1 MDTSPTPSVFPIPS
15 EVDPRIIIAKLDDAM
30 MCLIM
35 LRVAETLPEAAR
47 TTFLME
53 VGISLMLIRQTLA
66 SSIGIGSDPTHD
78 LINTDWG
85 QNAMERWMIHRA
97 ENFPA

>member
-66 SSIGIGSDPTHD
+66 SSIGIGSDPT
-78 LINTDWG
+78 DWG